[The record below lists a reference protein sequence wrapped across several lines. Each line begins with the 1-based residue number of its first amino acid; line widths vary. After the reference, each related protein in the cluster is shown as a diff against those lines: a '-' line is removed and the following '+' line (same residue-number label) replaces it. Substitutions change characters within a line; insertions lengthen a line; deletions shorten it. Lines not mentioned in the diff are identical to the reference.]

1 MPILS
6 INVDCDVVMMM
17 TQKTLKYMNWNY
29 RSMRAV
35 ELGERSYVLGSLV
48 GLEEEFCQWPV

>member
-1 MPILS
+1 MLIVTL
-6 INVDCDVVMMM
+6 DVVMMM

-35 ELGERSYVLGSLV
+35 EFGERSYVLGSLA
-48 GLEEEFCQWPV
+48 GLEEEFLQWPV